1 MLLASRSETFSCPM
15 QQLPLH
21 LIDGHLFL
29 VAEDEHWLIDTGA
42 PSGFGE
48 SRSIT
53 IAGKDF
59 DLGDNYLGM
68 DAATLSDHVGIRC
81 VGLLGADVLGEFD
94 HIFDVPNETLTVSS
108 ESLVHDGEAVPV
120 EHFMGIPVLNVRV
133 GDEEHRMFFD
143 TGAQLSYFQHDSLS
157 DFPAVGTV
165 SDFYPGVGQFET
177 ATHTVP
183 MAISG
188 ILFELQCGKLPE
200 LLAMT
205 LMMANTTGI
214 VGNVILENRVT
225 GYFPRQNRLV
235 L

>member
-1 MLLASRSETFSCPM
+1 MTM
-15 QQLPLH
+15 LPLH

-29 VAEDEHWLIDTGA
+29 VVENDLWLIDTGA

-48 SRSIT
+48 SGSIT
-53 IAGKDF
+53 IAERTF

-68 DAATLSDHVGIRC
+68 DAETLSDQVGTRC

-94 HIFDVPNETLTVSS
+94 HLFDVPNQTLTVSS
-108 ESLVHDGEAVPV
+108 ERLDHTGQIVPV
-120 EHFMGIPVLNVRV
+120 EHFMDIPVLSVGV
-133 GDEEHRMFFD
+133 GDEDHRMFFD

-157 DFPAVGTV
+157 DFPAVGSV

-177 ATHTVP
+177 DTHKVP
-183 MAISG
+183 MAIGG
-188 ILFELQCGKLPE
+188 ITFELQCGKLPE

-214 VGNVILENRVT
+214 VGNVILQNRVT
-225 GYFPRQNRLV
+225 GYFPRRNELV